1 MWTCSVSLAVKG
13 AILSNSGREFN
24 SHTEHQKSTGQWP
37 YRFESGREHHFYRK
51 EETMELKEIIVML
64 LLATACYVSYRF
76 GYTMADNKWKAEYE
90 ERISE
95 LVVQKLD
102 EIKGLYE
109 ETYRNVFR
117 SLLGVYKEVEEEKEN
132 KKI

>member
-1 MWTCSVSLAVKG
+1 
-13 AILSNSGREFN
+13 
-24 SHTEHQKSTGQWP
+24 
-37 YRFESGREHHFYRK
+37 
-51 EETMELKEIIVML
+51 MELKEIIIML
-64 LLATACYVSYRF
+64 LLSAACYASYRF
-76 GYTMADNKWKAEYE
+76 GYAMADNKWKVEYE

-102 EIKGLYE
+102 EIKGFYE

-132 KKI
+132 KKN

>member
-1 MWTCSVSLAVKG
+1 
-13 AILSNSGREFN
+13 
-24 SHTEHQKSTGQWP
+24 
-37 YRFESGREHHFYRK
+37 
-51 EETMELKEIIVML
+51 MELKEIIIMF
-64 LLATACYVSYRF
+64 LLAAACYASYRF
-76 GYTMADNKWKAEYE
+76 GYTMADNKWKTEYE

-95 LVVQKLD
+95 LVVQKLE

-132 KKI
+132 KKN

>member
-1 MWTCSVSLAVKG
+1 
-13 AILSNSGREFN
+13 
-24 SHTEHQKSTGQWP
+24 
-37 YRFESGREHHFYRK
+37 
-51 EETMELKEIIVML
+51 MELKEIIIML
-64 LLATACYVSYRF
+64 LLAAACYASYRF

-132 KKI
+132 KKN